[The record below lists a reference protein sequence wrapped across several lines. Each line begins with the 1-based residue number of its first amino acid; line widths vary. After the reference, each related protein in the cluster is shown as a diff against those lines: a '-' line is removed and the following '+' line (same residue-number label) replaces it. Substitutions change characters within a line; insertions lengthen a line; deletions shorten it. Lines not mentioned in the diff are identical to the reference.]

1 MQYLLLN
8 LFLYCF
14 RSDRLAFT
22 VFPHFFCA
30 PHVCIGDDGG
40 CFAEADEG
48 KGCRGL
54 STSSWDGQHVFLFAV
69 SLYVSKQHLHQRGIT
84 IQHKVLSGVV
94 AIDNDSKV
102 PQLLI
107 HTGSTEKC
115 ITCMLHTA
123 EGFEGLHSLETST
136 KKLQNLQYQLVPV
149 TMHAVSM
156 ESPKYRSPWCMKYL
170 AAISVVIFGFMP
182 YTVILLYL
190 AFYLHFSCSFM
201 LLCSVYA

>member
-1 MQYLLLN
+1 MYLEKGALHRLKATW
-8 LFLYCF
+8 
-14 RSDRLAFT
+14 SDIKAT
-22 VFPHFFCA
+22 VTCH
-30 PHVCIGDDGG
+30 DL
-40 CFAEADEG
+40 

-107 HTGSTEKC
+107 NTGSTEKC

-123 EGFEGLHSLETST
+123 EGFEGLHSLEMSS
-136 KKLQNLQYQLVPV
+136 KKLQNLQYQSLFQLQ
-149 TMHAVSM
+149 
-156 ESPKYRSPWCMKYL
+156 CMQSQWSL
-170 AAISVVIFGFMP
+170 QSTEVHGVWSTLLRFLLWFSVLCH
-182 YTVILLYL
+182 ILW
-190 AFYLHFSCSFM
+190 F
-201 LLCSVYA
+201 